1 VELGQAMR
9 TTPATREFTE
19 DDVPDAVLYD
29 ILDQARFAPN
39 GGNRQGWRVVVVR
52 DLETKWRIGELYDL
66 GMREYAAFLGAG
78 LVPFV
83 AADDGKPWP
92 IDLDAARFEP
102 LPTEPSHIAT
112 APVLLVVLLDTTAV
126 SSVDSG
132 LGRVPVTAGGSVFPF
147 AQNILLA
154 ARDAGLGGH
163 LTSLLA
169 RQESALRALLEVPEH
184 FILATLIPL
193 GTPVQ
198 EITRLRRAAVEDFT
212 TTRFFDGP
220 PLTPPG

>member
-1 VELGQAMR
+1 MELRRAMR

-19 DDVPDAVLYD
+19 DEVTDAVLYD

-66 GMREYAAFLGAG
+66 GMREYAAFLRAG
-78 LVPFV
+78 LVPFA
-83 AADDGKPWP
+83 AADDGKPPP
-92 IDLDAARFEP
+92 IDLDAARAEP

-112 APVLLVVLLDTTAV
+112 APVLLVIL
-126 SSVDSG
+126 
-132 LGRVPVTAGGSVFPF
+132 PVTTGGSVFPF

-169 RQESALRALLEVPEH
+169 RQESALRALLEIPEH

-193 GTPVQ
+193 GRPVK
-198 EITRLRRAAVEDFT
+198 EITRLSRARVEDFT